1 MPYRLKDG
9 KKVWVAMPRPEML
22 RGKTLQPSAAAEAAY
37 GQRLRKLINRMT
49 RMVDSDLK
57 AFFKEP
63 TAKEY
68 FAQDAS
74 ISAQARIL
82 MNALI
87 ERSQG
92 LFDIAARPLADLVAS
107 DASKSSA
114 ASLKH
119 SLRALSQG
127 LTLKTDMISGS
138 IKDVLSA
145 TVTENV
151 GLIKSIP
158 SEYLTQVQGAVM
170 RSITQGRGLADLVPF
185 LRKQEDITLRRARII
200 ARDQTRK
207 AFSNLNF
214 ARMDKIGIEEYEWL
228 HSAGGQKP
236 RQLHVHMS
244 GNIYRVDKPPIID
257 EKTGQRG
264 KPGDLINCRCTATP
278 IIKFKES

>member
-1 MPYRLKDG
+1 MAYRIKDG
-9 KKVWVAMPRPEML
+9 KKVWVAPKRPKVL
-22 RGKTLQPSAAAEAAY
+22 KGKSLQPNAAAEAHY
-37 GQRLRKLINRMT
+37 HQRLTRLIRRMT
-49 RMVDSDLK
+49 DIIDSDLK
-57 AFFKEP
+57 ALFKGS

-74 ISAQARIL
+74 ISAEARIL

-87 ERSQG
+87 ARCQG
-92 LFDIAARPLADLVAS
+92 LFDIAAKPLAERVAS

-119 SLRALSQG
+119 SIKELSQG
-127 LTLKTDMISGS
+127 LTLKTDMISGD
-138 IKDVLSA
+138 IKDILSA

-244 GNIYRVDKPPIID
+244 GNIYRIDKPPIID

-264 KPGDLINCRCTATP
+264 KPGDLINCRCTAIP
-278 IIKFKES
+278 VVKFNEQ